1 MKISQLRSLA
11 QSDRHAMLSEIRKN
25 INQALADEGYD
36 LTLIYQEIEM
46 DSLFVDSHDD
56 LSLPG
61 DVVQLHSHS
70 FYELLYCRSSGSE
83 YLLGPKRYRVRKGDV
98 IYIPPGISHRPLFLE
113 HLAEPYTR
121 YVIWL
126 SPEYASHLMDSFP
139 GQQLLPDT
147 PFLLSTMGTAWEE
160 LGARFRAGVQEA
172 QRGEEGWQAALC
184 AGTLQILVH
193 LMRAR
198 KNEVALSPPE
208 EKMELLDELL
218 LYIEKHMSEKITLAD
233 TAHRFLVS
241 ESSIS
246 QLFRK
251 RLKVSFYRFV
261 TQRRLISAKTLILE
275 GVPAEQAGAQVGFGD
290 YSTFF
295 RAFKREY
302 GLSPTEYRKLMEE
315 PLPDAQILP
324 DA

>member
-1 MKISQLRSLA
+1 MSSTSLRESA
-11 QSDRHAMLSEIRKN
+11 TA
-25 INQALADEGYD
+25 
-36 LTLIYQEIEM
+36 
-46 DSLFVDSHDD
+46 
-56 LSLPG
+56 
-61 DVVQLHSHS
+61 
-70 FYELLYCRSSGSE
+70 
-83 YLLGPKRYRVRKGDV
+83 
-98 IYIPPGISHRPLFLE
+98 LFLE

-275 GVPAEQAGAQVGFGD
+275 GVLAEQAGAQVGFGD